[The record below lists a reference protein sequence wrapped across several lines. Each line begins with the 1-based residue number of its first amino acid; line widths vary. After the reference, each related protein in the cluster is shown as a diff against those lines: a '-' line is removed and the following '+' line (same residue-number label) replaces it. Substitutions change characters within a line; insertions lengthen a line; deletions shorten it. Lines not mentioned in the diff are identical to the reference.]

1 MTESLFDV
9 NAEDWETKVLGSK
22 EPVLVDFWHD
32 ACMWCKRLEPELA
45 DVARDFTPGFK
56 FARLNVLSS
65 EANSQLGQKYGIMGT
80 PTLILFC
87 NGRVLEQLV
96 GYRPKDKLRKEVQEM
111 VGNYRDCFKQST
123 PLRS

>member
-1 MTESLFDV
+1 MNTLVDV
-9 NAEDWETKVLGSK
+9 DAGDWETKVLGSE

-32 ACMWCKRLEPELA
+32 ACVWCKRLEPELA
-45 DVARDFTPGFK
+45 GVARDFAPKLK

-65 EANSQLGQKYGIMGT
+65 DANTQLGQKYGIMGT

-96 GYRPKDKLRKEVQEM
+96 GYRPKDKLRREIQAM
-111 VGNYRDCFKQST
+111 VENYQACFKQST
-123 PLRS
+123 PLKS

>member
-1 MTESLFDV
+1 MNTLVDV
-9 NAEDWETKVLGSK
+9 DAEDWETKVSRSK

-32 ACMWCKRLEPELA
+32 ACVWCKRLEPELTE
-45 DVARDFTPGFK
+45 VAKDFSPKLK

-65 EANSQLGQKYGIMGT
+65 DANTQLGQKYGIMGT

-96 GYRPKDKLRKEVQEM
+96 GYRPKDKLRREIQDM
-111 VGNYRDCFKQST
+111 VNNYQACFKQST
-123 PLRS
+123 PLQS

>member
-1 MTESLFDV
+1 MDTLVDV
-9 NAEDWETKVLGSK
+9 DAEDWETKVLGSK

-32 ACMWCKRLEPELA
+32 ACVWCKRLEPELA
-45 DVARDFTPGFK
+45 EVAKDFSPKLK

-65 EANSQLGQKYGIMGT
+65 DANTQLGQKYGIMGT

-96 GYRPKDKLRKEVQEM
+96 GYRPKDKLRREIQDM
-111 VGNYRDCFKQST
+111 VTNYQACFLQST
-123 PLRS
+123 PLPS